1 MKILD
6 KLFRNESTP
15 EARKIWKDVE
25 NAAAKAPDWLREKI
39 ENAPINIKNKK
50 EIDTNKY
57 IDIRDYL
64 PNDCQ
69 DCMLVSSKY
78 MIAENE
84 MLREL
89 LFDAYECL
97 SKGKQKGSDI
107 LISGDWAVKIFNNV
121 EKIMKEE

>member
-1 MKILD
+1 M
-6 KLFRNESTP
+6 
-15 EARKIWKDVE
+15 
-25 NAAAKAPDWLREKI
+25 REKI

-57 IDIRDYL
+57 IDIRDYI

-69 DCMLVSSKY
+69 DCMLVSSKH

-89 LFDAYECL
+89 LLDAYECM
-97 SKGKQKGSDI
+97 SKGKQEGSDI

>member
-1 MKILD
+1 MKILG

-39 ENAPINIKNKK
+39 ENTPINIKNKK
-50 EIDTNKY
+50 ETKRKY
-57 IDIRDYL
+57 IDITEQI
-64 PNDCQ
+64 PNKCH
-69 DCMLVSSKY
+69 DCMLVSSKH

-89 LFDAYECL
+89 LLDAYECM
-97 SKGKQKGSDI
+97 SKGKQEGSDI